1 MLKKVE
7 VKQTVGG
14 DMLYTQNSKA
24 DNPLTHNEKVKMSF
38 DLPATV
44 KTGPHTYKPSTI
56 DEDATILSSKENTL
70 PPRTDSNEDCSLSN
84 RGQSILIHEEQ
95 YYALK
100 P

>member
-24 DNPLTHNEKVKMSF
+24 DNALTHNEKVKMSF

-84 RGQSILIHEEQ
+84 RGHSILIHEEQ